1 LADAGEV
8 ARIARAGSTRPKKV
22 LLLLDEAILEIGQPI
37 KSSSRRRLRSID
49 KGGVVAFNFSHDSV
63 VRGYRRLSFSPRK
76 EKKKGTAI
84 LFWRFEGGG
93 WMLAFRGIFLLLLF

>member
-1 LADAGEV
+1 MR
-8 ARIARAGSTRPKKV
+8 ARWHGSRAGSTRPKKV

-76 EKKKGTAI
+76 GKRKGTAI

-93 WMLAFRGIFLLLLF
+93 WMFAF

>member
-76 EKKKGTAI
+76 GKRKGTAI

-93 WMLAFRGIFLLLLF
+93 WMFAF